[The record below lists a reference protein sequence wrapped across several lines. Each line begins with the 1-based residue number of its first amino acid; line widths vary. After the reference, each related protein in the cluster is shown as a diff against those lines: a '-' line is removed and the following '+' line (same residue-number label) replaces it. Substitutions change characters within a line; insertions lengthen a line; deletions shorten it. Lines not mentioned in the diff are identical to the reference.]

1 MNIYVGNLPFSVT
14 DDDLKEIFA
23 EHGEVQKA
31 KVIMDRESGRSRG
44 FGFVEMSDNAARKAI
59 STLNETEY
67 EGKQLSVN
75 EARERTTGGAGGN
88 GGGYGNRRRSY

>member
-1 MNIYVGNLPFSVT
+1 
-14 DDDLKEIFA
+14 
-23 EHGEVQKA
+23 
-31 KVIMDRESGRSRG
+31 
-44 FGFVEMSDNAARKAI
+44 MSDNAARKAI